1 MLSLGKNFFLNGV
14 QNNTDTIRFIFLPI
28 NILYWRLFFGYTYK
42 ECMSETDIK
51 LFEKL
56 TSNYGKDVF
65 LSYLNIFNELMDE
78 IFDKKVVRNL
88 NFHKITY
95 LKNFGESFCV
105 KLFGD
110 CKIE

>member
-1 MLSLGKNFFLNGV
+1 
-14 QNNTDTIRFIFLPI
+14 
-28 NILYWRLFFGYTYK
+28 
-42 ECMSETDIK
+42 MSETDVK

-88 NFHKITY
+88 NFYKITY

-110 CKIE
+110 CKIEWGLFKNIRKFIWNIINIICQ

>member
-1 MLSLGKNFFLNGV
+1 MEFKTILIQLDLFL
-14 QNNTDTIRFIFLPI
+14 
-28 NILYWRLFFGYTYK
+28 LFFGYTYK

-51 LFEKL
+51 LFEKI

-95 LKNFGESFCV
+95 LKNVS
-105 KLFGD
+105 
-110 CKIE
+110 